1 MISPWME
8 LGSVNRAIRINPDLD
23 RYRLCKQLAAAIKH
37 LHEVE
42 NVIHGDIKGDNVL
55 MASDGTLKLTDFGL
69 AIMHDKTLQF
79 SQTDPG
85 RGTTRW
91 MAPELYDGAQRCRE
105 SDIYAMGMTML
116 EMLTGKQPFH
126 EIRGGDPAI
135 IKAVLG
141 GRTPD
146 VSELDQRPI
155 SPRAQIMVGTLHRCW
170 IRDAKERATAT
181 EVLGLDLSPEQDA
194 DILLLGCGDPRN
206 ILYTTHADVTTQG
219 SRNLDITCCDMEPA
233 VLEEQEPGESM
244 WDIFF
249 HFKISKAASA
259 RIGEIAGQLSRA
271 ALTIGYWRQSK
282 WASYIKM
289 VDLQTLA
296 ALQRHWKL

>member
-8 LGSVNRAIRINPDLD
+8 LGSVNRAIGINPDLD

-116 EMLTGKQPFH
+116 EMLIGKQPFH

-146 VSELDQRPI
+146 ISELDQRPI

-181 EVLGLDLSPEQDA
+181 EVLGLL
-194 DILLLGCGDPRN
+194 
-206 ILYTTHADVTTQG
+206 
-219 SRNLDITCCDMEPA
+219 NL
-233 VLEEQEPGESM
+233 VGN
-244 WDIFF
+244 
-249 HFKISKAASA
+249 
-259 RIGEIAGQLSRA
+259 
-271 ALTIGYWRQSK
+271 
-282 WASYIKM
+282 
-289 VDLQTLA
+289 V
-296 ALQRHWKL
+296 